1 LGTLSGRRAVRV
13 HGVTLLKYRKIR
25 VSISGNGF
33 SLLPRGIDSR
43 QNNPQLLQGK
53 PKIRNNQPMV
63 KGKKQIEKR
72 DEAIF
77 VLPMYFF
84 ITVRPFP
91 VYSVL
96 Q

>member
-1 LGTLSGRRAVRV
+1 
-13 HGVTLLKYRKIR
+13 

-63 KGKKQIEKR
+63 KGKKQK
-72 DEAIF
+72 
-77 VLPMYFF
+77 
-84 ITVRPFP
+84 
-91 VYSVL
+91 
-96 Q
+96 